1 MSWEAS
7 AGIIAIGAVW
17 LVNLTAFGLDKEKH
31 PHIKMFLMMMSF
43 FLLVPVIN
51 FARELAVDNSA
62 STSAISMLTILL
74 GSFMFVVLIMS
85 IYFFYT
91 WLAEL
96 FRAIMKLREEKRGVK
111 DEY

>member
-7 AGIIAIGAVW
+7 AGIVAIGAVW
-17 LVNLTAFGLDKEKH
+17 MVNLTAFGLDKEKH

-51 FARELAVDNSA
+51 FARQLAVDNSA
-62 STSAISMLTILL
+62 SAEATNMLAILL
-74 GSFMFVVLIMS
+74 GAFMFTVLVTA
-85 IYFFYT
+85 IYFFYS
-91 WLAEL
+91 WLVEL
-96 FRAIMKLREEKRGVK
+96 FRAMQKARQEERGVK